1 MNSPKKFDLT
11 EGPIFNKL
19 FKLSLPIMATSL
31 MQTAHSLTNMFWLS
45 LLGEGYVAAAGLV
58 GLFIWLSISLIFL
71 CQIGAEIGVSQNM
84 GKGDPETAKSFAQN
98 AFMLAIVLGIAFA
111 FFTIVFRVYLLRFFY
126 VESEY
131 VAHIAQQYMAIVA
144 LSIPFNFGHFVITGV
159 YGGFGNTKLPFYI
172 NCAALLLNII
182 LSPVFIFIFN
192 MGIVGAALGMI
203 VASVFNFSM
212 KIWAM
217 TVYKNR
223 PFKNYSL
230 ITGASRERIRQIFK
244 WGMPV
249 AAERLLFISLFMVV
263 TRLVTTFGEGAVAA
277 QQVGLQIEALSFMV
291 VNGFSSALTAFV
303 GQNYGARKWER
314 LQSTIRVSF
323 IFMGAYG
330 LVITAFLFILAQP
343 LVSIFLS
350 DPRSIEIGTNYLQI
364 IALAQFLFCMEG
376 VASGTFRGRGLTLYP
391 GVAST
396 GANVF
401 RVFICYALAATA
413 LGITGIWWGIAAAMT
428 IRSVW
433 LLIWHK
439 VNIRKLP
446 RADELH

>member
-1 MNSPKKFDLT
+1 
-11 EGPIFNKL
+11 
-19 FKLSLPIMATSL
+19 
-31 MQTAHSLTNMFWLS
+31 
-45 LLGEGYVAAAGLV
+45 
-58 GLFIWLSISLIFL
+58 
-71 CQIGAEIGVSQNM
+71 
-84 GKGDPETAKSFAQN
+84 
-98 AFMLAIVLGIAFA
+98 
-111 FFTIVFRVYLLRFFY
+111 
-126 VESEY
+126 
-131 VAHIAQQYMAIVA
+131 
-144 LSIPFNFGHFVITGV
+144 
-159 YGGFGNTKLPFYI
+159 
-172 NCAALLLNII
+172 
-182 LSPVFIFIFN
+182 
-192 MGIVGAALGMI
+192 
-203 VASVFNFSM
+203 
-212 KIWAM
+212 
-217 TVYKNR
+217 
-223 PFKNYSL
+223 
-230 ITGASRERIRQIFK
+230 
-244 WGMPV
+244 
-249 AAERLLFISLFMVV
+249 
-263 TRLVTTFGEGAVAA
+263 
-277 QQVGLQIEALSFMV
+277 
-291 VNGFSSALTAFV
+291 
-303 GQNYGARKWER
+303 
-314 LQSTIRVSF
+314 
-323 IFMGAYG
+323 MGAYG